1 MCERDEPGKATTRAE
16 LERLA
21 EVLRQFD
28 RDMAPMIEDALRGPD
43 EDLEDFLVSNDLW
56 GGMGSVA
63 DQAGTGQPRAEA
75 RRRIEA
81 ALISLGEL
89 QIASGRVNPR
99 TAMWVSTFK
108 EWRRKGI

>member
-1 MCERDEPGKATTRAE
+1 MVPTTRAE

-21 EVLRQFD
+21 EVLRHYD
-28 RDMAPMIEDALRGPD
+28 RDMAPIIEHALEGSEEALD
-43 EDLEDFLVSNDLW
+43 DFLVSNDLW

-75 RRRIEA
+75 RRQIEA

-89 QIASGRVNPR
+89 QIAIGQVNPR
-99 TAMWVSTFK
+99 TSMWVSTFK
-108 EWRRKGI
+108 EWRRKGT

>member
-1 MCERDEPGKATTRAE
+1 MVPTSRAE

-21 EVLRQFD
+21 EVLRQYD
-28 RDMAPMIEDALRGPD
+28 PDMAPIVEQALDGPEGGFD
-43 EDLEDFLVSNDLW
+43 DFLVSNDLW

-81 ALISLGEL
+81 ALIALGEL
-89 QIASGRVNPR
+89 QIASGRVDPR
-99 TAMWVSTFK
+99 TSMWVGTFK
-108 EWRRKGI
+108 EWRREGI